1 MHNWKGADAGMK
13 FVKSSLLVKLVILI
27 LVVYATVTLV
37 RLRSQINEK
46 DAEVKGLTSSIAST
60 QQENDRLQSSIDA
73 LDTPEGLEQVARDQ
87 LGMVSEGEIVFEDV
101 GDS

>member
-1 MHNWKGADAGMK
+1 MK

-46 DAEVKGLTSSIAST
+46 EAEAAGLTSSIAST

-73 LDTPEGLEQVARDQ
+73 LDTPDGRAATASARARSR
-87 LGMVSEGEIVFEDV
+87 GTGRARPARHGFR
-101 GDS
+101 G

>member
-1 MHNWKGADAGMK
+1 MK

-73 LDTPEGLEQVARDQ
+73 LDTPEGWSRSHATSSAWSRRAR
-87 LGMVSEGEIVFEDV
+87 S
-101 GDS
+101 SSRT

>member
-1 MHNWKGADAGMK
+1 MK

-46 DAEVKGLTSSIAST
+46 DAGKGAHKLHRKHA
-60 QQENDRLQSSIDA
+60 A
-73 LDTPEGLEQVARDQ
+73 GK
-87 LGMVSEGEIVFEDV
+87 
-101 GDS
+101 